1 MWTVGTR
8 VMGAYPGETG
18 HWECTIRKVH
28 GNGER
33 YTLGSRMLETE
44 MISEALRVSPSGK
57 YEQVRMAE
65 TERLRTPFQ

>member
-33 YTLGSRMLETE
+33 YTLGSRMLATE
-44 MISEALRVSPSGK
+44 MISEA
-57 YEQVRMAE
+57 A
-65 TERLRTPFQ
+65 RLTQWQIRTSRLYGRNRASAPFQ